1 MPTWNPSLATGNA
14 TIDEQHQE
22 LFARADALIDA
33 MLQGRAA
40 AEIAGL
46 VGFLRDYCRDHFAL
60 EERLMAQAAYPLAAG
75 HAQAHRYFE
84 QRFQEIVGALDQRG
98 ANARVVLDLKDLLR
112 GWLVS
117 HIGAVD
123 AKLAA
128 FLRGARAA

>member
-1 MPTWNPSLATGNA
+1 MPTWNPGLATGNA
-14 TIDEQHQE
+14 TIDTQHQE
-22 LFARADALIDA
+22 LFSRADDLIDA
-33 MLQGRAA
+33 MLQGKASD
-40 AEIAGL
+40 EIARL

-60 EERLMAQAAYPLAAG
+60 EEKLMERAAYPLAAG

-84 QRFQEIVGALDQRG
+84 QRFHELERALAAKGPNAKIVLEF
-98 ANARVVLDLKDLLR
+98 KDLVR
-112 GWLVS
+112 GWLVN

>member
-1 MPTWNPSLATGNA
+1 MPIWNPSLATGNA

-33 MLQGRAA
+33 MLQGKAA
-40 AEIAGL
+40 DEVARL

-60 EERLMAQAAYPLAAG
+60 EEQLMTRANYPLAPS

-84 QRFQEIVGALDQRG
+84 QRFHELERTLAEKGP
-98 ANARVVLDLKDLLR
+98 NAKLVLDFKDLVR